1 MWCVSWIKKNQ
12 FVLEDT
18 RDIVCINFKSN
29 FYHSLLLFS
38 EEAVEAAAAARHL
51 VSYVFHNLLEA
62 VASSKSLFYQFV
74 TLNDG
79 Y

>member
-1 MWCVSWIKKNQ
+1 MSWIKKNNIQ

-62 VASSKSLFYQFV
+62 VASKSLFYQFV

-79 Y
+79 F